1 MVGLYLFIKAP
12 FRLPLGGYSDAS
24 YVSRRLSVLNVDPRD
39 TTFFSGF
46 SNGQPAKVGKK
57 ALGGPDEVLE
67 PLKGI
72 VRPYLSI

>member
-46 SNGQPAKVGKK
+46 SNGQPAKVGGS
-57 ALGGPDEVLE
+57 GGPDEVLE
-67 PLKGI
+67 PLKAI

>member
-1 MVGLYLFIKAP
+1 MS
-12 FRLPLGGYSDAS
+12 LPQELTRKGIFSHAGGYSDAS
-24 YVSRRLSVLNVDPRD
+24 YVFRRLSVLNVNPRE
-39 TTFFSGF
+39 TTFFSNF